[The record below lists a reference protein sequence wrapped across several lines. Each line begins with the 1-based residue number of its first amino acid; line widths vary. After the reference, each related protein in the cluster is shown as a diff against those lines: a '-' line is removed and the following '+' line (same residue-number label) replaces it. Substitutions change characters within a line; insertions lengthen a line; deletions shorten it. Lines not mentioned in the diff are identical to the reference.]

1 MPHRPE
7 ISELIMTAIEI
18 PQDLTAITPVGMTAQ
33 AGLAGAVIARLAEQ
47 QRGLPG
53 WQAFHYELINPQQ
66 FEVTGGM
73 LDPSQSGMRK
83 FSGPHETVVIAASEV
98 LSALQ
103 AALLAEAADAAG
115 PAQTASPSPQT
126 IQQGSPQ
133 QGLTL
138 AKSATTQ
145 AYPYP
150 YLNLTLALP
159 EDAAARA
166 ALLARLA
173 TGMTIEGA
181 TVLASALLPDYPA
194 R

>member
-1 MPHRPE
+1 
-7 ISELIMTAIEI
+7 MTAIEI

-33 AGLAGAVIARLAEQ
+33 AGLAGSVIARLAEQ

-103 AALLAEAADAAG
+103 AALLAEAADVAG